1 MAPKDIPKTAFNTQQ
16 GHFEYLVMSFGLT
29 NAPATFQSL
38 MNQVLQPFLRK
49 FVLVFFDDILVHSKT
64 EAGHAKHLQ
73 QVLEV
78 LREHRLFAKLSKCV
92 FGQQ

>member
-64 EAGHAKHLQ
+64 EAGHAKQLQ